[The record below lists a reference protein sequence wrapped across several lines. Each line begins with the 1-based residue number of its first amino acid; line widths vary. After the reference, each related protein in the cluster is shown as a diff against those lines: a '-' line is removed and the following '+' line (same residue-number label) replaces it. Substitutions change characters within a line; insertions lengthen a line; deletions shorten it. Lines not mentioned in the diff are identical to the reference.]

1 MKKWQICL
9 EWALNVG
16 AISLPLLILGSGLR
30 GIITQS
36 PLHPDAAVVLGGL
49 GLAIISLGGLLVY
62 GTRPMRRDQR
72 WLRWGYG
79 GLFVVGVGLGGLAL
93 NPPEWLLRWL
103 IPGY

>member
-1 MKKWQICL
+1 MKKWLIYL

-16 AISLPLLILGSGLR
+16 VISLPLVILGSGLR
-30 GIITQS
+30 GIIAQS

-62 GTRPMRRDQR
+62 GTRSTRQDQR

-79 GLFVVGVGLGGLAL
+79 TLLVVGVGLGGLAL
-93 NPPEWLLRWL
+93 NPPEWLLRLL